1 MEIGQREDQLDPL
14 HILIMYD
21 VGSCDPVSCGL
32 LTAGGCSGERQA
44 DIDRARPL
52 CEDLLATVKAELDAA
67 KTVPALT
74 PYGAVCLPPGSW
86 T

>member
-21 VGSCDPVSCGL
+21 VGSCNPVSCGL
-32 LTAGGCSGERQA
+32 LTAGCSAERQA

-67 KTVPALT
+67 KAVPALT
-74 PYGAVCLPPGSW
+74 PYGAVRLPPGS
-86 T
+86 